1 MITVIPDGSTLI
13 QLINFLVL
21 LWILN
26 LVFFK
31 PIRGVLIQ
39 RKEKITGLEEGV
51 EQLAKGV
58 VEKDN
63 AFENGLK
70 EARAKGLKEKEAF
83 IEEASGEEK
92 KIIEE
97 INKKAQAQL
106 AEIKTQ
112 VAEET
117 EKARVELE
125 KDIENYAKGIGEKI
139 LGRAC

>member
-1 MITVIPDGSTLI
+1 MITVIPDGSTFI

-31 PIRGVLIQ
+31 PVRKVLIQ
-39 RKEKITGLEEGV
+39 RKETIDGLEEGV
-51 EQLAKGV
+51 EKLAQEV

-63 AFENGLK
+63 AFKNGLK

-83 IEEASGEEK
+83 IEQASQEEK
-92 KIIEE
+92 EIIEK
-97 INKKAQAQL
+97 INKQAQAKL
-106 AEIKTQ
+106 AEIKEQ
-112 VAEET
+112 VAKET

-125 KDIENYAKGIGEKI
+125 NNIKSYAREIGEKI

>member
-1 MITVIPDGSTLI
+1 MITVIPDGSFVI
-13 QLINFLVL
+13 QMINFLVL

-31 PIRGVLIQ
+31 PIRKVLIQ

-51 EQLAKGV
+51 EKLAKEV

-70 EARAKGLKEKEAF
+70 DARAKGLKEKEFF

-92 KIIEE
+92 EIIEK
-97 INKKAQAQL
+97 INKKAQAKL
-106 AEIKTQ
+106 AEIKKQ

-125 KDIENYAKGIGEKI
+125 KDIENYARGIGEKI

>member
-1 MITVIPDGSTLI
+1 MITVIPDGSFVI
-13 QLINFLVL
+13 QMINFLVL

-31 PIRGVLIQ
+31 PIRKVLIQ

-51 EQLAKGV
+51 EKLAKEV

-70 EARAKGLKEKEAF
+70 EARVKGLKEKESF

-92 KIIEE
+92 EIIEK

-106 AEIKTQ
+106 AEIKKQ

-117 EKARVELE
+117 EKARAELE
-125 KDIENYAKGIGEKI
+125 KDIENYARGIGEKI

>member
-1 MITVIPDGSTLI
+1 MITVIPDGSTFI

-31 PIRGVLIQ
+31 PIRKVLIQ
-39 RKEKITGLEEGV
+39 RKEKINGLEEGV
-51 EQLAKGV
+51 EKLAKEV

-70 EARAKGLKEKEAF
+70 EARVKGLKEKEAF

-92 KIIEE
+92 EIIEE
-97 INKKAQAQL
+97 INKKAQAKL
-106 AEIKTQ
+106 VEIKKQ
-112 VAEET
+112 VVEET

>member
-1 MITVIPDGSTLI
+1 MVTVIPDGSTLI

-31 PIRGVLIQ
+31 PIRNVLIQ
-39 RKEKITGLEEGV
+39 RKEKITGLEDGV
-51 EQLAKGV
+51 EKLAKEV

-70 EARAKGLKEKEAF
+70 EARAKGLKEKESF

-92 KIIEE
+92 EIIEE
-97 INKKAQAQL
+97 INKKAQAKL

-112 VAEET
+112 VAGET

>member
-1 MITVIPDGSTLI
+1 MITVIPDGSFVI
-13 QLINFLVL
+13 QMINFLVL

-31 PIRGVLIQ
+31 PIRTVLIQ
-39 RKEKITGLEEGV
+39 RKEKITGLEDGV
-51 EQLAKGV
+51 EKLAKEV

-70 EARAKGLKEKEAF
+70 EARVKGLKEKETF

-92 KIIEE
+92 EIIEK
-97 INKKAQAQL
+97 INKKAQAKL
-106 AEIKTQ
+106 AEIKKQ

-117 EKARVELE
+117 EKARAELE

>member
-1 MITVIPDGSTLI
+1 MITVIPDGSFVI
-13 QLINFLVL
+13 QMINFLVL

-31 PIRGVLIQ
+31 PIRKVLIQ

-51 EQLAKGV
+51 EKLAKEV

-63 AFENGLK
+63 AFENGLR
-70 EARAKGLKEKEAF
+70 EARAKGLKEKESF

-92 KIIEE
+92 EIIEK

-106 AEIKTQ
+106 AEIKKQ

-117 EKARVELE
+117 EKARAELE
-125 KDIENYAKGIGEKI
+125 KDIENYARGIGEKI

>member
-1 MITVIPDGSTLI
+1 MITVIPDGSFVI
-13 QLINFLVL
+13 QMINFLVL

-26 LVFFK
+26 LIFFK
-31 PIRGVLIQ
+31 PIRKVLIQ
-39 RKEKITGLEEGV
+39 RKEKITGLEDGV
-51 EQLAKGV
+51 EKLAKEV

-70 EARAKGLKEKEAF
+70 EARVKGLKEKETF
-83 IEEASGEEK
+83 IEEASGEEQE
-92 KIIEE
+92 IIEK
-97 INKKAQAQL
+97 INKKAQARL
-106 AEIKTQ
+106 AEIKKQ

>member
-1 MITVIPDGSTLI
+1 MITVIPDGSFVI
-13 QLINFLVL
+13 QMINFLVL

-31 PIRGVLIQ
+31 PIRKVLIQ

-51 EQLAKGV
+51 EKLAKEV

-70 EARAKGLKEKEAF
+70 EARIKGLKEKETF

-92 KIIEE
+92 EIIEK
-97 INKKAQAQL
+97 INKKAQAKL
-106 AEIKTQ
+106 AEIKKQ

-117 EKARVELE
+117 EKARAELE
-125 KDIENYAKGIGEKI
+125 KDIENYARGIGEKI

>member
-1 MITVIPDGSTLI
+1 MIEVIPNGSTFI

-31 PIRGVLIQ
+31 PIRKILIQ
-39 RKEKITGLEEGV
+39 RKETIENLEQGV
-51 EQLAKGV
+51 ETLSKDV

-70 EARAKGLKEKEAF
+70 EARVKGLKEKEAF
-83 IEEASGEEK
+83 IDEASGEEK

-97 INKKAQAQL
+97 INKKAQAKL
-106 AEIKTQ
+106 AEIKKQ
-112 VAEET
+112 VEEET
-117 EKARVELE
+117 GKARKDLE
-125 KDIENYAKGIGEKI
+125 QEIGNYAKVIGEKI